1 MTATRGRAGAEVSDA
16 FTAPRFVSSAGVRLA
31 VYEVGSPSD
40 RPSLILCHGFPE
52 LAFSWRHQ
60 LRALGAL
67 GHHVVALD
75 QRGYGLS
82 DRPLEVAAYDMLN
95 LTGDLLAVLDDLGLE
110 QAVFCGHDWGGLVVW
125 DIARR
130 CPSRVAGVIALNTPH
145 RARSPHD
152 PIDDIRA
159 RWGDGNYVVQ
169 FQSPGVAEAELG
181 ADVRR
186 TLEFFLR
193 RSRHAPLPFS
203 PGFPLLDDLRVYQGG
218 GGDQL
223 LGPDEF
229 DYLASIFERTGFVG
243 GLNWYRNISRNWEL
257 SAALPDRID
266 QPVLMIMAEHDA
278 ILPPAA
284 TAGMNDLVPR
294 LTRRLVRGSGHW
306 TQQEQP
312 EEVSAMMAAWMEA
325 TFGDEVGSQ
334 GAASAGQN

>member
-1 MTATRGRAGAEVSDA
+1 MTASRRGAGAEVPAA
-16 FTAPRFVSSAGVRLA
+16 FPAPRFVSSAGVRLA

-40 RPSLILCHGFPE
+40 SPSLILSHGFPE

-110 QAVFCGHDWGGLVVW
+110 QAVFGGHDWGGLVVW

-130 CPSRVAGVIALNTPH
+130 HPSRVAAVIALNTPH
-145 RARSPHD
+145 RARSPND
-152 PIDDIRA
+152 PVDDIRA

-169 FQSPGVAEAELG
+169 FQQPGVAEAELD

-193 RSRHAPLPFS
+193 RSRHAPLAFG
-203 PGFPLLDDLRVYQGG
+203 PGFPLLDDLRAYRGG

-284 TAGMNDLVPR
+284 TAGMDDLVPR
-294 LTRRLVRGSGHW
+294 LTRHLVRGSGHW

-312 EEVSAMMAAWMEA
+312 EEVSAVMAAWLET
-325 TFGDEVGSQ
+325 TFGNQ
-334 GAASAGQN
+334 AALPPEPSA